1 MDIGLLSKMIREL
14 ILEND
19 RVGMPG
25 LGTFS
30 ADIAPAAFS
39 DKGYT
44 INPPYR
50 RLSFSTECLEDS
62 LLADMYAKGNGLDYD
77 SSKLY
82 LTNFFMEMAEVLKRK
97 KTINLPGL
105 GRLRATKENEIFF
118 IADEN
123 PDIFPDGIGLEPV
136 SLKTRVQDYEEIHI
150 EVKKPLAR
158 RGEETPEKDLT
169 ESGNEKK
176 PLAKRGEETPESSG
190 ESGTTI
196 ETEPGTKPGTKPS
209 EKKRRGKWVPA
220 LYALAAVIIALA
232 AFVILARI
240 APDFIDSI
248 LYTPEELQ
256 IINFSSPA
264 LVKPIHRRTQAG
276 REPFSKGR
284 RIKEKQLPEFT
295 KDKNYEGFKTQ
306 VDLLEFGNKN
316 SNKGYALEK
325 VCELFDVKLDEC
337 MAFGDTTND
346 NQMLKVCNGVCML
359 NGSDD
364 TKACAKYITDIV
376 CDEDGFADYIEKHL
390 L

>member
-1 MDIGLLSKMIREL
+1 MSKMIREL

-264 LVKPIHRRTQAG
+264 LVKPIHRRTQADRG
-276 REPFSKGR
+276 PFSKGR
-284 RIKEKQLPEFT
+284 RIKEKQLPRC
-295 KDKNYEGFKTQ
+295 KN
-306 VDLLEFGNKN
+306 
-316 SNKGYALEK
+316 
-325 VCELFDVKLDEC
+325 
-337 MAFGDTTND
+337 
-346 NQMLKVCNGVCML
+346 
-359 NGSDD
+359 
-364 TKACAKYITDIV
+364 
-376 CDEDGFADYIEKHL
+376 
-390 L
+390 